1 MIQLL
6 QARWDIPWQ
15 AAPLGYH
22 RQDSRQRR
30 NSRGEGQSHG
40 VHTRPCSPPLPRP
53 PEYSQFPPQA
63 RGKTGEDPRTTGL
76 PRTSQ
81 KGPPEGARVGTGG
94 TPKGVV
100 LGVGPRAMGR
110 QRRGTPRWEGGTLG
124 YPEEDEGGAR
134 RKREG

>member
-15 AAPLGYH
+15 SSTPGVPQAGLSPEDEFQE
-22 RQDSRQRR
+22 RD
-30 NSRGEGQSHG
+30 RGHG
-40 VHTRPCSPPLPRP
+40 VHTRTLLPTASQP

-63 RGKTGEDPRTTGL
+63 CGKTGRSPKTGL

-81 KGPPEGARVGTGG
+81 KGPPWGQGGTGWN
-94 TPKGVV
+94 PKGVV
-100 LGVGPRAMGR
+100 LGVGPREMGR